1 MKSYLVKSNVTNGFL
16 EKIKQKVVHADDS
29 KMAIIKYLQ
38 KAKIDGFDMIELEIS
53 ADKIEVMN
61 D

>member
-16 EKIKQKVVHADDS
+16 EKIKPMVVHADDS
-29 KMAIIKYLQ
+29 KMAIIKYLK